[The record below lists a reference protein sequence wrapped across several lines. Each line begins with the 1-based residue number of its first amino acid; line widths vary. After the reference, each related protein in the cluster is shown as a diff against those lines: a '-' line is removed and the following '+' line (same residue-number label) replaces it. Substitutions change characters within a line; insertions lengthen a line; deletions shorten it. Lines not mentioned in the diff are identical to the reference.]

1 MSLNVKYNKGAQM
14 AMTLCVYSPYEGW
27 KISIT
32 GSKGRLEAEEF
43 RTGVHSKDHNQ
54 YIRVYHNDNTM
65 DEYCVT
71 KGEIKLTNDAGI
83 ANYTLLGHNGGDVLL
98 RRMLFIGDIEDK
110 LNQMA
115 GMEDAVDSVL
125 VGSGA
130 VKSIYEGREIKLK
143 DLLQHEIID

>member
-1 MSLNVKYNKGAQM
+1 
-14 AMTLCVYSPYEGW
+14 
-27 KISIT
+27 
-32 GSKGRLEAEEF
+32 
-43 RTGVHSKDHNQ
+43 
-54 YIRVYHNDNTM
+54 
-65 DEYCVT
+65 
-71 KGEIKLTNDAGI
+71 
-83 ANYTLLGHNGGDVLL
+83 
-98 RRMLFIGDIEDK
+98 LFIGDIEDK